1 MLSQEDA
8 IVFIRHIAV
17 GLTCAL
23 ALCTSLAAT
32 SSSRAQDSHNAPESG
47 VNHDDAAHED
57 AAHEDAAHKE
67 DASSHGEDLPNPG
80 HGNATGWL
88 TRAEEVKSDLAIFS
102 LVVFLLLLAILL
114 RFAWGP
120 IVEGLDKREAAVA
133 ANIKQAVDNAAKS
146 EQLVR
151 DHEARLADAAEE
163 TKKIIDKAKADA
175 ERSAQ
180 RIVEQAEEAAARE
193 RERAIADIENAK
205 STALAEVSE
214 KSVDIALGLAGGIV
228 RKNLDRDQHADLIR
242 DALDQFPS
250 QN

>member
-133 ANIKQAVDNAAKS
+133 ANIKQAVDNAAK
-146 EQLVR
+146 
-151 DHEARLADAAEE
+151 
-163 TKKIIDKAKADA
+163 
-175 ERSAQ
+175 
-180 RIVEQAEEAAARE
+180 
-193 RERAIADIENAK
+193 
-205 STALAEVSE
+205 
-214 KSVDIALGLAGGIV
+214 
-228 RKNLDRDQHADLIR
+228 
-242 DALDQFPS
+242 
-250 QN
+250 